1 MRSSA
6 SYISVGF
13 GFLSHVGRLG
23 RQRKTSETIN
33 VNRRE
38 ALVQLIGCRS
48 CMARRLRDG
57 WLTWRKRQW
66 TREANSERRP
76 WTRPFSSYL
85 RPVLHHP
92 SSHCVDDDS
101 EFLCVSLE
109 KAFARWT
116 GEVVVDVV
124 LDDSGRREGTCDR
137 SFGSRFPS
145 DYEHAHTYCSPRL
158 DTYATK
164 ALPL

>member
-1 MRSSA
+1 
-6 SYISVGF
+6 
-13 GFLSHVGRLG
+13 
-23 RQRKTSETIN
+23 
-33 VNRRE
+33 
-38 ALVQLIGCRS
+38 
-48 CMARRLRDG
+48 MARRLRDG

-137 SFGSRFPS
+137 SFGSRFRPTTS
-145 DYEHAHTYCSPRL
+145 TRTP
-158 DTYATK
+158 T
-164 ALPL
+164 ALLVWTRTQQKLFLSKSRSISWRGDSST